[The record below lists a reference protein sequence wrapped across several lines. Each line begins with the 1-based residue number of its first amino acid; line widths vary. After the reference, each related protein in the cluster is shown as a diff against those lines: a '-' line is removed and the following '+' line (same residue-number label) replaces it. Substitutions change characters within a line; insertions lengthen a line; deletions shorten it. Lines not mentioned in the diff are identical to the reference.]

1 MSDRIQRQLRSVSD
15 QIRTADVIRV
25 AVYQNGTGNLRAV
38 AQARGR
44 DIRAAIAKINPNA
57 RVIVRAY
64 PARTKA
70 PQCVSYLNR
79 CGLISLE
86 RNALVAARN

>member
-1 MSDRIQRQLRSVSD
+1 VSARIQRQLRSVSD

-25 AVYQNGTGNLRAV
+25 AVYQIGSGKQRAV

-64 PARTKA
+64 PARNKA
-70 PQCVSYLNR
+70 PQCARYQNR